1 MNKIISFPHMSYYYI
16 PIKYII
22 KNITKCEILIPKNNS
37 PNTALLGSKYS
48 PNDVCMPFKYNL
60 GNYIDALKRG
70 ANILIQAGGG
80 CRYGYYAELQEQIL
94 KELGYNFKFINL
106 IKNNRVSIIKL
117 YKEAKKINKKLI
129 FIEYIHYL
137 IKGFLI
143 IVFMDKIYK
152 YIRENQAIS
161 TSPQEYKKI
170 FQNIKMAYSKDK
182 LSVLKIIKIYYNSK
196 KNLLN
201 IPNKE
206 DNNNI
211 KILIIG
217 ELYTIMDNAANN
229 NLEKLLIDSG
239 SIIYRYTDLT
249 YLLFKKKFSQNKV
262 LKTSKKYLKY
272 KLGADGAESIAHAI
286 EHCKKG
292 IDGIIHIKSYSCVP
306 EINAIPILSQISK
319 DYNVPIMY
327 LSFDGENNNANIDTK
342 IEAFYDMIKAKKEK
356 IIHNFKKKM
365 QK

>member
-1 MNKIISFPHMSYYYI
+1 MNKVISFPHMSYYYI
-16 PIKYII
+16 PVKYII
-22 KNITKCEILIPKNNS
+22 NNITKCKVLIPESNS
-37 PNTALLGSKYS
+37 QNTVSLGAKYS

-60 GNYIDALKRG
+60 GNYINALNQG

-117 YKEAKKINKKLI
+117 YKEAKKINNKLI
-129 FIEYIHYL
+129 FIEYIYYL

-143 IVFMDKIYK
+143 IIFMDKFHK
-152 YIRENQAIS
+152 YIRENQALS
-161 TSPQEYKKI
+161 TNPQEYKMI
-170 FQNIKMAYSKDK
+170 FQKLKLEYTNNK
-182 LSVLKIIKIYYNSK
+182 LSIFKIIKIYNNYK
-196 KNLLN
+196 KLLLN
-201 IPNKE
+201 IPKKS
-206 DNNNI
+206 NNNI

-229 NLEKLLIDSG
+229 NLENSLIDNG
-239 SIIYRYTDLT
+239 TIIYRYTDLT
-249 YLLFKKKFSQNKV
+249 YLLFKKKFARNKI

-272 KLGADGAESIAHAI
+272 TLGADGAVSVAHAI

-327 LSFDGENNNANIDTK
+327 LSYDGENNIANIDTK
-342 IEAFYDMIKAKKEK
+342 IEAFYDMIKSKKQK
-356 IIHNFKKKM
+356 IIINKTKKKI

>member
-16 PIKYII
+16 PLKYII
-22 KNITKCEILIPKNNS
+22 KNITKCEVLIPESNS
-37 PNTALLGSKYS
+37 PNTVSLGTKYS

-60 GNYIDALKRG
+60 GNYINALNHG

-106 IKNNRVSIIKL
+106 IKNNSVSLIKL
-117 YKEAKKINKKLI
+117 YKEAKKINNKLL
-129 FIEYIHYL
+129 FIEYINYL

-143 IVFMDKIYK
+143 IVSMDKIHK
-152 YIRENQAIS
+152 YIRENQALS
-161 TSPQEYKKI
+161 ANPKDYKKI
-170 FQNIKMAYSKDK
+170 FQKLRIAYTKDK
-182 LSVLKIIKIYYNSK
+182 LSIYKIIKIYNNCK
-196 KNLLN
+196 KKLLN
-201 IPNKE
+201 IPMKL
-206 DNNNI
+206 NNENI

-217 ELYTIMDNAANN
+217 ELYTIMDSAANN
-229 NLEKLLIDSG
+229 NLENILIDSG

-249 YLLFKKKFSQNKV
+249 YLLFKKKFARNKV

-272 KLGADGAESIAHAI
+272 TLGADGAESVAHAI
-286 EHCKKG
+286 ENCKNG

-327 LSFDGENNNANIDTK
+327 LSYDGENNIANIDTK
-342 IEAFYDMIKAKKEK
+342 IEAFYDMIKSKKIKDKNKE
-356 IIHNFKKKM
+356 I
-365 QK
+365 